1 MRKSCYDS
9 FNNLHIAGEDY
20 MTDNENNV
28 QELSV
33 AEELEAA
40 RAEKERRKHNWKK
53 TVLRI
58 LLLLVLLLGGYGI
71 VHKIMD
77 YRTLGCNLMVLGE
90 DVSWKTVEDAAEL
103 FQKKFQERQIVLQE
117 NGQELYRISFG
128 DAGYSLNEES
138 LQKKLTEIKEK
149 KPSCRYGFQDWIN
162 YIVFIDT
169 TEDGVK
175 LRTALDVSHF
185 GGNDSRESSKDAY
198 IAYNASSGIFEIVN
212 SVLGNQIDAQKMFR
226 NTEGIVGQNFGENLL
241 AGDVHINIDDTFY
254 EPAQVQENQE
264 GLVTQLTQLNDTL
277 KAYTGAQITYT
288 FGSVTETVDKELLR
302 SWVKID
308 GLAISLDEAAIKAY
322 IAELGAKYNT
332 IYVPRNFHTSY
343 GSDIVISGNE
353 YGYWIDEEAEFN
365 QLLSEIKTG
374 QVVSREPVYSHRGFQ
389 RNGTDDLMGSYVELS
404 IDSQQLWLYKDG
416 ALITE
421 TGVVTGLPTPDRQT
435 LRGAFSIAYKESPSV
450 LSSDVYGYETPV
462 QYWMPFVLGQG
473 LHDANWQSSF
483 GGSAY
488 LSSGSHGCVNLPTD
502 QAALIYSYVEAGYP
516 IIIY

>member
-1 MRKSCYDS
+1 MIGND
-9 FNNLHIAGEDY
+9 NLHIAGEFY
-20 MTDNENNV
+20 MTDKENKV
-28 QELSV
+28 QEPSI
-33 AEELEAA
+33 AEELETA
-40 RAEKERRKHNWKK
+40 RVEKEQRKQKGKK
-53 TVLRI
+53 TAIRI
-58 LLLLVLLLGGYGI
+58 LLLLIFLVGGYGI
-71 VHKIMD
+71 IHKVMD

-90 DVSWKTVEDAAEL
+90 DVSWKTVEEAAEL
-103 FQKKFQERQIVLQE
+103 FQKKFQEREIVFLE
-117 NGQELYRISFG
+117 NGKELYRVSFG

-138 LQKKLTEIKEK
+138 LKKKLTEIKGK
-149 KPSCRYGFQDWIN
+149 HSICQYGFQDWVN

-169 TEDGVK
+169 VENGEQ
-175 LRTALDVSHF
+175 LREALDISHF
-185 GGNDSRESSKDAY
+185 GGNDSRERSKDAY
-198 IAYNASSGIFEIVN
+198 IAYNEASGVFEMVN

-226 NTEGIVGQNFGENLL
+226 NTEGIVGQHFGENLL
-241 AGDVHINIDDTFY
+241 AGDVDVHIDETFY
-254 EPAQVQENQE
+254 TPAQVQESQE
-264 GLVTQLTQLNDTL
+264 DLIAQLNKLNDTL

-288 FGSVTETVDKELLR
+288 FGSVTEVVGKDLLR
-302 SWVKID
+302 AWVKIN
-308 GLAISLDEAAIKAY
+308 GLDISLDEEAIKAY

-353 YGYWIDEEAEFN
+353 YGYWIDEEAEVN

-416 ALITE
+416 ALITQ
-421 TGVVTGLPTPDRQT
+421 TGVVTGLPTPERQT

-483 GGSAY
+483 GGNTY
-488 LSSGSHGCVNLPTD
+488 LSNGSHGCVNLPVD

>member
-1 MRKSCYDS
+1 MIE
-9 FNNLHIAGEDY
+9 NNRLHIVGEIY
-20 MTDNENNV
+20 MTDKENKI
-28 QELSV
+28 QEPSI

-40 RAEKERRKHNWKK
+40 RTEKERRKQKGKK
-53 TVLRI
+53 TALRI
-58 LLLLVLLLGGYGI
+58 LLLLIFLVGGYGI
-71 VHKIMD
+71 VHKFMD

-90 DVSWKTVEDAAEL
+90 DVSWKTLDETAAL
-103 FQKKFQERQIVLQE
+103 FQKKFQERQMIFQE

-138 LQKKLTEIKEK
+138 LKKKLAEIKEK
-149 KPSCRYGFQDWIN
+149 KPSCRFGFQDWIN

-169 TEDGVK
+169 AESGEQ
-175 LRTALDVSHF
+175 LREALDIGYF

-198 IAYNASSGIFEIVN
+198 IAYNEAGGVFEIVK

-241 AGDVHINIDDTFY
+241 AGDVHINIDETFY
-254 EPAQVQENQE
+254 TPAQVQENQE
-264 GLVTQLTQLNDTL
+264 ALLAQMNKLNDTL

-288 FGSVTETVDKELLR
+288 FGSVTEVVGEELLR
-302 SWVKID
+302 SWVKVN
-308 GLAISLDEAAIKAY
+308 GLDISLDEEAIKAY

-353 YGYWIDEEAEFN
+353 YGYWIDEEGEFA
-365 QLLSEIKTG
+365 QLLSEIKAG
-374 QVVSREPVYSHRGFQ
+374 QKVSREPMYSHRGFQ

-416 ALITE
+416 ALITQ
-421 TGVVTGLPTPDRQT
+421 TGVVTGLPTPERQT

-483 GGSAY
+483 GGSTY
-488 LSSGSHGCVNLPTD
+488 LSNGSHGCVNLPVD